1 MITFG
6 CHGILLMKCN
16 VLFFQL
22 LTALTCIVAALLVD
36 GAIAGLLRVPKVYNA
51 LITTNEKL
59 VPSRAIS
66 VSAPVFQPIGLA
78 PAVPAVVVTSPYI
91 AVDAKSNET
100 ETESAPE
107 VNVEED
113 KLPEETKPEEKKNG
127 TANSLPLVSPL
138 PLAYY
143 NSITY
148 YHNVWPYSYSSV
160 SPATFVFTA
169 PFTYPGVFSD
179 YYGVFPWLAERKPE
193 FDSKKVESNPSGAKD
208 DVDKD
213 SVTVEAS

>member
-1 MITFG
+1 MEW
-6 CHGILLMKCN
+6 K
-16 VLFFQL
+16 L
-22 LTALTCIVAALLVD
+22 LTALACIVATLLVD
-36 GAIAGLLRVPKVYNA
+36 GAIAGLLKVPKVYNA

-78 PAVPAVVVTSPYI
+78 PAVPAVLVTSPYI
-91 AVDAKSNET
+91 AVDARSNDT
-100 ETESAPE
+100 EAEPKPE
-107 VNVEED
+107 ENVEEE
-113 KLPEETKPEEKKNG
+113 KKPEDKKNG
-127 TANSLPLVSPL
+127 TANAIPLVSPL

-148 YHNVWPYSYSSV
+148 YHNLWPYSYSSV

-179 YYGVFPWLAERKPE
+179 YYGVFPWLTDRVPESDSRKSEP
-193 FDSKKVESNPSGAKD
+193 DPPGAKEN
-208 DVDKD
+208 VDND